1 MSLSPAT
8 QDLHYVKLLAPS
20 TFRQLLR
27 QSLTSS
33 ELPKNKKINSSQVVD
48 SGHEEIDDE
57 SSPHT
62 QPPTPV
68 ASIEQGSDHHEANQG
83 IVQDSAGPA
92 AVENDAM
99 QDGDRVAVGSSSSP
113 FSVEDDFLDHQYMS
127 DSDLIEETF
136 RQTQGYSRLSAITRR
151 TWETERAN
159 TLFQE
164 GKPKHFEC
172 SEHLLSGNPCS
183 TLQEYLPSRTA
194 ARPVVSSFFGH
205 NKREWNQIIKSV
217 RVFLCRKCY
226 QRYEHK
232 LHPHLASIQ
241 LPLCRELIN
250 RLERW
255 RPGCLFRVKLTKAME
270 EKVGRFEKKMKI
282 EGSVRRDVA
291 AEIDAEDL
299 EDQTSDVKRATKTP
313 VLFAIKL
320 ENRFGG
326 NNKTTEELR
335 ALFDWLE
342 TKLADETIED
352 LPAFEALLQTRTQDI
367 QQLQIQQKRRPALK
381 KALLMKLPAGLA
393 AASHQPTKPDGTPTP
408 ASPETLSAF
417 DGSRIIAPSALADY
431 SRPRIVLKLG
441 RSKKRSV
448 DNTLEE
454 DSAASAKKAKLTE
467 SDDEVKDAKPHL
479 PDGEVAEE
487 RTIDDSALA
496 SKAQQ
501 HVEVTDGSM
510 HLTSLTFSNIRCV
523 DAAPSS

>member
-1 MSLSPAT
+1 MSLSPAN

-27 QSLTSS
+27 QSPASS
-33 ELPKNKKINSSQVVD
+33 EPPKSKKVDSSQVVD
-48 SGHEEIDDE
+48 SGHEETDDE
-57 SSPHT
+57 SSHT
-62 QPPTPV
+62 QPATPV
-68 ASIEQGSDHHEANQG
+68 ASIEHGSDHHDASQD
-83 IVQDSAGPA
+83 IVQDSDGPTA
-92 AVENDAM
+92 AESNTMRDA
-99 QDGDRVAVGSSSSP
+99 DRVAVGSSSSP
-113 FSVEDDFLDHQYMS
+113 FSIEDNSFDHQYMS

-136 RQTQGYSRLSAITRR
+136 RRAQGYSKLSAITRR

-241 LPLCRELIN
+241 LPLCRELID

-255 RPGCLFRVKLTKAME
+255 RPGCLFKVKLTKAME
-270 EKVGRFEKKMKI
+270 EKVARFEKKMKI
-282 EGSVRRDVA
+282 EGSARRDVA

-313 VLFAIKL
+313 VLFAIEL

-342 TKLADETIED
+342 AKLADETIED

-367 QQLQIQQKRRPALK
+367 QQLKVQQKRRPALK
-381 KALLMKLPAGLA
+381 KALLMKVPAGLA
-393 AASHQPTKPDGTPTP
+393 AASHQPTKPKCTPTP
-408 ASPETLSAF
+408 ASPEILSTF
-417 DGSRIIAPSALADY
+417 DGSRIIAPSALADSA

-441 RSKKRSV
+441 RSKKRSG
-448 DNTLEE
+448 DNALEE

-510 HLTSLTFSNIRCV
+510 HLTSLTFSNIKCV

>member
-20 TFRQLLR
+20 TFKHLLP
-27 QSLTSS
+27 QNPTSP
-33 ELPKNKKINSSQVVD
+33 ELPKGKKADSPHVVD
-48 SGHEEIDDE
+48 SGHEETDGDP
-57 SSPHT
+57 SPHA
-62 QPPTPV
+62 QSPTSV
-68 ASIEQGSDHHEANQG
+68 ASTEDGNA
-83 IVQDSAGPA
+83 QDSAGSA
-92 AVENDAM
+92 GAEINAM
-99 QDGDRVAVGSSSSP
+99 RDGDRVLVSSSTSP
-113 FSVEDDFLDHQYMS
+113 FSVEVDSLDHQYMS
-127 DSDLIEETF
+127 HSDLVEETF
-136 RQTQGYSRLSAITRR
+136 RQAQGYSKLSAITRR
-151 TWETERAN
+151 TWETERAK

-172 SEHLLSGNPCS
+172 SEHLLSGKPCS

-226 QRYEHK
+226 QRHEHK

-241 LPLCRELIN
+241 LPLCRELVD

-255 RPGCLFRVKLTKAME
+255 RPGCLFRVKLTNAME
-270 EKVGRFEKKMKI
+270 EKVERFEKKMKI
-282 EGSVRRDVA
+282 EGSVRQDVA

-320 ENRFGG
+320 ENRYGG

-342 TKLADETIED
+342 AKLADGTIED
-352 LPAFEALLQTRTQDI
+352 LPAFEALLQIHTQDI
-367 QQLQIQQKRRPALK
+367 RQLQLQQRRRPALK
-381 KALLMKLPAGLA
+381 KALLMKVPAELTS
-393 AASHQPTKPDGTPTP
+393 ASHQTTKPESTPTHVPSTP
-408 ASPETLSAF
+408 ASPETLNVF
-417 DGSRIIAPSALADY
+417 DGSRAIAPSAPTGPIA
-431 SRPRIVLKLG
+431 RPKIVLKLG
-441 RSKKRSV
+441 RGKKRSG
-448 DNTLEE
+448 DNTEE
-454 DSAASAKKAKLTE
+454 RSSAASAKKAKLTG

-479 PDGEVAEE
+479 PDEEVAEE

-496 SKAQQ
+496 SEAQQ
-501 HVEVTDGSM
+501 HVEVTDGSTR
-510 HLTSLTFSNIRCV
+510 LTSLAFSDIKSV